1 MPNFLKWRDIFMK
14 RTLSLVLAMLM
25 VMTCITSLS
34 VVSVSAEGTPGTI
47 TVFLRDFEDG
57 VKQSSDAGKIN
68 SVLDDGTGNKYGA
81 VSIDPDE
88 LASLPKADA
97 ADKRSFVVL
106 AYRLIVGKK
115 IPYISGKK
123 YALSWDLAKVSAGTV
138 SALDAGTSGINS
150 MSGANKI
157 LGWRSNKWNAFNQ
170 YYLSLGAYT
179 GENNTGDRA
188 KQTQENLSSGWRR
201 YTGKPFNYLL
211 TTSDKDTTPAPNG
224 TVGTI
229 DSFFFEVSIYDALLK
244 LLIANKAYVGP
255 GFTQADGK
263 GGEEPL
269 EGYTFTIEPGD
280 LYGDEVGLVAN
291 GGTFTEDQL
300 CREWSLGEDC
310 SALKSATRSAAF
322 AQVMEEANFGFGID
336 NVTFSAETTYYTDTV
351 KIKGDATVR
360 AITNTGSGCTES
372 TAVANGGTVT
382 VNDYFGT
389 TYEIT
394 TAYQPTVTYNGTAV
408 TPVLSDGVY
417 KVVIPGSDI
426 TSDGT
431 LNISVPSSVTV
442 FSDNFNAYEEG
453 SLTNGWNVINPSG
466 YEGAFETDETGNTYI
481 VIKNFK
487 AQTLINAWKKV
498 NNNVVREDVFDFY
511 PRFTKSAPGFKVNAG
526 KEYTYSFKYKY
537 MDNGTNMSNASQAQP
552 FFNFS
557 GASLDKWA
565 NTGWG
570 SWAAAGAPRTQ
581 FYVSTSGNEGEN
593 GWRSATAPTFTA
605 TEIHTTRD
613 GAESVSSID
622 VANLQLEFKGLNQ
635 GKEESHVLYQLTKQ
649 AIDENTVDG
658 VLNEA
663 AATTRLQALLD
674 ARNLKICLDDVKI
687 TFLSEEVTVS
697 ANISDGG
704 SVKVDGANVAN
715 GDAIT
720 LEKGVEAE
728 IAVTPA
734 SGYEI
739 EAVSFAGEDVTPVKV
754 DEACVIKVTPNAN
767 AALVVSF
774 KDVTPKT
781 PTISLGEK
789 QNSNS
794 FILNG
799 TTYNEFNCIQ
809 YVKIDNYNAALLEKA
824 GVTVSDGTNSIELP
838 VDTIS
843 QDGCFA
849 VRVFGDAITERGTY
863 TFTPFMVTK

>member
-1 MPNFLKWRDIFMK
+1 M
-14 RTLSLVLAMLM
+14 
-25 VMTCITSLS
+25 
-34 VVSVSAEGTPGTI
+34 
-47 TVFLRDFEDG
+47 
-57 VKQSSDAGKIN
+57 
-68 SVLDDGTGNKYGA
+68 
-81 VSIDPDE
+81 SIDPDE
-88 LASLPKADA
+88 LASAPKATSN
-97 ADKRSFVVL
+97 DKRPGVEL
-106 AYRLIVGKK
+106 GYRLMVGKN

-123 YALSWDLAKVSAGTV
+123 YALSWDLAKVSGSTV
-138 SALDAGTSGINS
+138 SAMSAGTSGINT
-150 MSGANKI
+150 MSGANKL
-157 LGWRSNKWNAFNQ
+157 LGWRSEKWNAFNQ
-170 YYLSLGAYT
+170 YYLSLNAYT

-188 KQTQENLSSGWRR
+188 VQTQEDLSSGWRR

-229 DSFFFEVSIYDALLK
+229 GSFFFEVGISETLLQ

-263 GGEEPL
+263 GGEEAL
-269 EGYTFTIEPGD
+269 KGHTFTIEPGD
-280 LYGDEVGLVAN
+280 LYGDEKGLVAN

-322 AQVMEEANFGFGID
+322 AQAMEDANFGFGID

-351 KIKGDATVR
+351 KINGDATVR

-372 TAVANGGTVT
+372 TAVASGGTVT

-394 TAYQPTVTYNGTAV
+394 SDYQPTVTYNGTAV

-431 LNISVPSSVTV
+431 LDIYVPSVTV
-442 FSDNFNAYEEG
+442 FSDNFNSYEEG
-453 SLTNGWNVINPSG
+453 SLTNGWSVNSPSS
-466 YEGAFETDETGNTYI
+466 YDGAFETDETGNTYI

-487 AQTLINAWKKV
+487 ASALLAAWKKL
-498 NNNVVREDVFDFY
+498 NNNGVAREDVFDFY
-511 PRFTKSAPGFKVNAG
+511 PRFTKNAPGFKVVAG
-526 KEYTYSFKYKY
+526 KKYTYSFKYKY

-552 FFNFS
+552 FINFT
-557 GASLDKWA
+557 GASLDKWV

-581 FYVSTSGNEGEN
+581 FYVGTSGNEGEN
-593 GWRSATAPTFTA
+593 GWKSATAPTFTA

-613 GAESVSSID
+613 GAESVSSIG
-622 VANLQLEFKGLNQ
+622 VGNLQLEFKGLNQ

-674 ARNLKICLDDVKI
+674 ARNLKICLDDVKV
-687 TFLSEEVTVS
+687 TFLSEEVTVT

-715 GDAIT
+715 GDEIT
-720 LEKGVEAE
+720 LEKGIEAE

-781 PTISLGEK
+781 PSISLGEK

-794 FILNG
+794 FTLNG
-799 TTYNEFNCIQ
+799 TTYNNFNCIQ

-838 VDTIS
+838 VDTVS
-843 QDGCFA
+843 PEGCFA
-849 VRVFGDAITERGTY
+849 VRVFGDAITEDGTY